1 MEERDLV
8 CILKDHGGCCVE
20 DGLLG
25 QRQERKQGVEFMSYG
40 NSKHDRCCG
49 LDWGRSGV
57 SCKKSSH

>member
-49 LDWGRSGV
+49 LDWAT
-57 SCKKSSH
+57 